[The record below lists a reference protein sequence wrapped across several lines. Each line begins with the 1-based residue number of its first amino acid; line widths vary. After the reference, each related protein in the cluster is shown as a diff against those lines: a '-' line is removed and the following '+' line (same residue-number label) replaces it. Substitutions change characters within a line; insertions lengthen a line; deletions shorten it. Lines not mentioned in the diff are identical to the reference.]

1 MDTLLNQSVLELD
14 TSKPEQTQELGKT
27 IGSLLS
33 GGEVILLIGELG
45 TGKTTLTQGIAKGL
59 EIEEYTK
66 SPTFV
71 LVHEYEG
78 RLHLY
83 HIDLYR
89 IEGDLEAWDIG
100 IDEYLSGNGISVIE
114 WADRAPKI
122 YPEDRLIVRLE
133 SGSNTV
139 RHFRIIGEGERSIEI
154 VDALKEMRLA

>member
-1 MDTLLNQSVLELD
+1 MNLSTHNHEETLAFGERFGRLLQGGDIVLLF
-14 TSKPEQTQELGKT
+14 
-27 IGSLLS
+27 
-33 GGEVILLIGELG
+33 GELG
-45 TGKTTLTQGIAKGL
+45 AGKTTLTQGICRGL
-59 EIEEYTK
+59 GIKEKYIR
-66 SPTFV
+66 SPTFT
-71 LVHEYEG
+71 LINEYQG
-78 RLHLY
+78 NYPVY

-133 SGSNTV
+133 SGSDTV